1 MSSDRNFRIYRQ
13 FAQAQLEVILYYQ
26 LEVSKAEKA
35 LNDFDEEKCTSGVSS
50 FDDEE
55 RNKLLTALDRAL
67 LDYSKIT

>member
-1 MSSDRNFRIYRQ
+1 M
-13 FAQAQLEVILYYQ
+13 ILYYE

-35 LNDFDEEKCTSGVSS
+35 LNDFNKEKCTSGVSS

-55 RNKLLTALDRAL
+55 RNKLLTALNRAL